1 MSWVDLV
8 IVVVVILAA
17 LHGRAVGAVRQ
28 VAGYLGLAVGF
39 YLGTLIAPSLASHV
53 TSSYWRPFV
62 TLAIV
67 LGAALLG
74 EIAASLAGNVVAK
87 AVRLAMLGI
96 FDAVAG
102 ALVGA
107 LGALVG
113 CWLVAGLLGSTT
125 WLPVASAI
133 QDSSILAAM
142 NRVMPPLPSLE
153 ARVQTLLR
161 NDNFPSIFAN
171 VVAPTLVAP
180 VTPARLG
187 PLVRHLSAPSDVVK
201 VLASGVCATESEGT
215 AFYVSAHEVVT
226 NAHVVAGHT
235 TVTVG
240 GEPAH
245 VALFDPK
252 NDLAILRVPGV
263 SATPLSLATSAPR
276 TGQRIRVIGFPLNAS
291 RTAAPGYYEGA
302 LADSGRD
309 IYNQDLTTRTVLALE
324 VNIQPGNSGS
334 PVFVGD
340 TVAGVVESKSL
351 SQTSTAYAIP
361 ASVVARDLALTPT
374 AGSVSTEACLP

>member
-39 YLGTLIAPSLASHV
+39 YVGTLIAPSLASHV
-53 TSSYWRPFV
+53 TSSHWRPFV

-67 LGAALLG
+67 LGTALLG
-74 EIAASLAGNVVAK
+74 EVAASLAGNVVAK
-87 AVRLAMLGI
+87 AVRLVMLGI

-113 CWLVAGLLGSTT
+113 CWLLAGLLGSTT

-133 QDSSILAAM
+133 QGSSILAAM

-180 VTPARLG
+180 VSPTNLG

-235 TVTVG
+235 TITVG
-240 GEPAH
+240 GAPAH
-245 VALFDPK
+245 VVLFDPK

-263 SATPLSLATSAPR
+263 SATPLTLATSAPR
-276 TGQRIRVIGFPLNAS
+276 TDQRIRVIGFPLDAS
-291 RTAAPGYYEGA
+291 RTAAPGYYEGE

-309 IYNQDLTTRTVLALE
+309 IYNQDLATRSVLALE

-334 PVFVGD
+334 PVFVGR

-351 SQTSTAYAIP
+351 SQASTAYAIP
-361 ASVVARDLALTPT
+361 ASVVAHDVALAPK
-374 AGSVSTEACLP
+374 AGSVSTESCLP